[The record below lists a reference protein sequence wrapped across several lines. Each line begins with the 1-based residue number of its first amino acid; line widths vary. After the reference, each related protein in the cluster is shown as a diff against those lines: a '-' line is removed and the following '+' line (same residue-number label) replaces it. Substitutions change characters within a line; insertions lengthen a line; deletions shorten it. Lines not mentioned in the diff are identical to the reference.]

1 MCTPGCLHWGRKGTR
16 GSPHLHGFNMGKSGL
31 SSGPF
36 CLPPGGEV
44 RWSGLGRARLH
55 HHLGKA
61 AYCQWDVAALFKKRS
76 DCEIRPSPN
85 STLLGRDST
94 RECCRQRTS
103 FPSSP
108 RETLCRSTLGNGIAS
123 SCSHFSRR
131 RLSRGQPSER
141 HTNIGRQPVQQRH
154 WSERLLPRPF
164 SMHFSAW
171 RHTAVCAIDLNLP
184 EFPFDPAPI
193 LVAGRALLIS
203 EQSPSLP
210 GLNPDNSAAMY

>member
-1 MCTPGCLHWGRKGTR
+1 M
-16 GSPHLHGFNMGKSGL
+16 GSTWEKADY
-31 SSGPF
+31 
-36 CLPPGGEV
+36 PPGHSACRRAGKYGGLALDVLDSIITWE
-44 RWSGLGRARLH
+44 RRHTASGMSPPCL
-55 HHLGKA
+55 KS
-61 AYCQWDVAALFKKRS
+61 ALTAKS
-76 DCEIRPSPN
+76 APSPN

-94 RECCRQRTS
+94 RECCRQRAS

-108 RETLCRSTLGNGIAS
+108 RETLCWSTPGNGIAS

-154 WSERLLPRPF
+154 WSERLLPRSF

>member
-1 MCTPGCLHWGRKGTR
+1 MGSTWGKADY
-16 GSPHLHGFNMGKSGL
+16 
-31 SSGPF
+31 
-36 CLPPGGEV
+36 PPGHSACRRAGKYGGLALDVLDSIITWE
-44 RWSGLGRARLH
+44 RRHTASGMSPPCL
-55 HHLGKA
+55 KS
-61 AYCQWDVAALFKKRS
+61 ALTAKS
-76 DCEIRPSPN
+76 APSPN

-154 WSERLLPRPF
+154 WSERLLPRSF

-184 EFPFDPAPI
+184 EFPFDPH
-193 LVAGRALLIS
+193 LSLL
-203 EQSPSLP
+203 PVVP
-210 GLNPDNSAAMY
+210 C

>member
-1 MCTPGCLHWGRKGTR
+1 M
-16 GSPHLHGFNMGKSGL
+16 GSTWEKADY
-31 SSGPF
+31 
-36 CLPPGGEV
+36 PPGHSACRRAGKYGGLALDVLDSIITWE
-44 RWSGLGRARLH
+44 RRHTASGMSPPCL
-55 HHLGKA
+55 KS
-61 AYCQWDVAALFKKRS
+61 ALTAKS
-76 DCEIRPSPN
+76 APSPN

-108 RETLCRSTLGNGIAS
+108 RETLCGSTPGNGIAS

-131 RLSRGQPSER
+131 RLCRGQPSER

-154 WSERLLPRPF
+154 WSERLLARSF

-184 EFPFDPAPI
+184 EFPFDPH
-193 LVAGRALLIS
+193 LSLL
-203 EQSPSLP
+203 PVVP
-210 GLNPDNSAAMY
+210 C